1 MARLIGYGLPTH
13 VCALATIEVM
23 MTAVEQTSGTAMP
36 EERSAPIKKSPTRA
50 DVGTAPTSVIPV
62 KIDAATIDFS
72 VRLDGSGP
80 ALFSLGVRKSGSTM
94 LHKVIHFLANRNQ
107 TNIVDIPGTFFRNGF
122 TVANWAPLDLRELV
136 APGNLY
142 SGFRA
147 FPEGLAKTELYRTG
161 LKVFMFRDPRD
172 ALVSQYFSDAYSHEI
187 PKQEAAGD
195 GHEIF
200 LKKREEAQN
209 ADIDEWVLEK
219 AGGIRRTLLA
229 YRDTLA
235 DPKCL
240 TLRYEDYVF
249 QKRRMIVKI
258 VAHFGWKIEAPQVNR
273 LLSDIDVVPDAE
285 DKTRFVRKAVP
296 GDHTA
301 KLKSETIRRLN
312 NKLAEVLTLYDYY

>member
-1 MARLIGYGLPTH
+1 
-13 VCALATIEVM
+13 M
-23 MTAVEQTSGTAMP
+23 MTAADQVQGGATP
-36 EERSAPIKKSPTRA
+36 DERPGPVRKSHARRDVDAP
-50 DVGTAPTSVIPV
+50 PTSVIPV

-72 VRLDGSGP
+72 VRLCGTGP
-80 ALFSLGVRKSGSTM
+80 AFFSLGVRKSGSTM
-94 LHKVIHFLANRNQ
+94 LHKIINFLAHRNHA
-107 TNIVDIPGTFFRNGF
+107 NIVDIPGTFFRNGF
-122 TVANWAPLDLRELV
+122 TVANWAPLDLSDLI

-142 SGFRA
+142 SGFRS
-147 FPEGLAKTELYRTG
+147 FPDELAKTDLYRDA
-161 LKVFMFRDPRD
+161 LKIFMFRDPRD

-200 LKKREEAQN
+200 LKKREEAKS

-219 AGGIRRTLLA
+219 AGGIRRTLLT

-249 QKRRMIVKI
+249 QKRRMIAKI
-258 VAHFGWKIEAPQVNR
+258 LGHFGWTMEAPQITR
-273 LLSDIDVVPDAE
+273 LLADIDVVPDTE

-296 GDHTA
+296 GDHAA
-301 KLKSETIRRLN
+301 KLKPETIRRLN
-312 NKLAEVLTLYDYY
+312 NKLAEVLTLYDYH